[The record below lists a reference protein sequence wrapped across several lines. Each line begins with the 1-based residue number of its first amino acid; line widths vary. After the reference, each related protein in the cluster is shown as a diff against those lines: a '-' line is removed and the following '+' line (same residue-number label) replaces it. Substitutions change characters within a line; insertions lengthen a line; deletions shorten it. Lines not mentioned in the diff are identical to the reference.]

1 MRELDDLAFPLGN
14 LRRISSAASHARH
27 GAGCTFA
34 PGVLLH
40 KAARLG
46 ALLQLVHHRNKDV
59 LVRRLPIAAS
69 CCLLQALG
77 RVCARLGGGVR
88 AVAFPDVRPVRGA
101 GAGADAAGAN
111 LGMNLATSRPGN
123 ENGPRVG
130 ARFAGC
136 MAERAGQCSTL
147 SRMLVKTTT

>member
-1 MRELDDLAFPLGN
+1 MTLPSIGEPPSN
-14 LRRISSAASHARH
+14 LKRRKPCAPWGWMHVCAR
-27 GAGCTFA
+27 
-34 PGVLLH
+34 VLLH
-40 KAARLG
+40 KAARLW

-101 GAGADAAGAN
+101 EAGAGAAGAK

-136 MAERAGQCSTL
+136 MAERAGFEPAVGISPHTL
-147 SRMLVKTTT
+147 SRRAT